1 MAALTA
7 TDWVISI
14 EDKASPGGTKKKHHR
29 VKLTL
34 ATAGSYP
41 SNGVPIPT
49 YSKLGFVS
57 RVDYVIPFDAMS
69 QVATYVVNYDQA
81 NKTFRVFT
89 TTAST
94 GTNLTEVATTVDVG
108 AGGAFI
114 VYVDAVG
121 W

>member
-7 TDWVISI
+7 TDWTVSI

-49 YSKLGFVS
+49 AGKLGFVS
-57 RVDYVIPFDAMS
+57 RVDYVVMFDDLAQAAS
-69 QVATYVVNYDQA
+69 YVVKYDQA
-81 NKTFRVFT
+81 NKTVRVYT

-94 GTNLTEVATTVDVG
+94 GTNLTEVATTVTVG
-108 AGGAFI
+108 AGSFI
-114 VYVDAVG
+114 LYVDAVG

>member
-7 TDWVISI
+7 TDWTVSV
-14 EDKASPGGTKKKHHR
+14 EDKGSPGGTKKKHHR
-29 VKLTL
+29 CKLTL

-41 SNGVPIPT
+41 SNGVPIPA
-49 YSKLGFVS
+49 YGKLGFVS
-57 RVDYVIPFDAMS
+57 RVDYVVPFDPYAGAAS
-69 QVATYVVNYDQA
+69 YVLKYDQA
-81 NKTFRVFT
+81 NKTVRVYT

-94 GTNLTEVATTVDVG
+94 GTSMAEVATTVTVG